1 MKRGILFWVYWKANG
16 NWDNSMIRIWESHY
30 RKNTSVKKKKKNP
43 KEQDCENHSQG
54 KETFRAGKL
63 TIWAMLF
70 EIEEKLK
77 QGSPELSV
85 PPE

>member
-1 MKRGILFWVYWKANG
+1 METETTAWSEFGKAIIEKILV
-16 NWDNSMIRIWESHY
+16 S
-30 RKNTSVKKKKKNP
+30 KKKKKNP
-43 KEQDCENHSQG
+43 KEQDCESHSQG